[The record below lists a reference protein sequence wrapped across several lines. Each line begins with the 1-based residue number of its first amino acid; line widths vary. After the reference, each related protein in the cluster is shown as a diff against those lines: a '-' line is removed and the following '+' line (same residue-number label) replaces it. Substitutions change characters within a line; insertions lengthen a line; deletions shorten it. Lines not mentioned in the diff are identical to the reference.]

1 MVIVIV
7 TSNGGKNKLDLAIQ
21 YAERGW
27 RVIQSHI
34 VTRGGCS
41 CGPACPS
48 PGKHPIEKN
57 WPRLASADVDAIRR
71 AWLAKS
77 WPNVG
82 IVAGEASDLL
92 ILDVDPRN
100 GGDKT
105 LEGWL
110 ASHAL
115 PRTPVVRTGGGGWHY
130 YFRWSPGLKNGPI
143 APGVDLKTDG
153 GFVVAPP
160 SRHPSGDLYSWQ
172 NDTLAFPVAPVPDWL
187 LEIARKPQG
196 IADNQRQSAA
206 GSQSK
211 ETIPAGIRNKTLT
224 RYAGAMRRVGMT
236 SVEILASLLAVNQR
250 CVPPLPEAE
259 IEEIALGVCRYD
271 PVVHD
276 ELDLTCFGDVTPQN
290 VEYLWNPYIPSGKL
304 SILEGDPG
312 AGKTFIALA
321 VAAAVTRGLP
331 LPHCREGGSRG
342 PRNVVYLS
350 CEDGL
355 ADSLVPRAMVA
366 GADCSRIFAVEGVR
380 RRGGV
385 NTFSFKY
392 LDLLEDAVA
401 HKQPG
406 LVVVD
411 PLQSFFGAGVD
422 LHRANETRPLLDQ
435 LGKMAERHRC
445 AVLILRHLAKA
456 GARNALYQGLGSIDI
471 IGAARSAMLAG
482 IDPKG
487 QDRVLVQT
495 KSSCSASGPAISYSL
510 SDAGLAWGGISEV
523 TADDLL
529 RANVHQDCPSKF
541 EQAAGWLTDF
551 LQNGPVEVQVVQAQ
565 ALAQGISKRT
575 LDRAKKSLDVQSV
588 RKGFISPWEWELP
601 S

>member
-34 VTRGGCS
+34 VTRGVCS
-41 CGPACPS
+41 CGDACPS

-82 IVAGEASDLL
+82 IVAGQASDLL

-100 GGDKT
+100 GGDET
-105 LEGWL
+105 LKGWL
-110 ASHAL
+110 AIHAL

-130 YFRWSPGLKNGPI
+130 YFKWVPGLKNGPI
-143 APGVDLKTDG
+143 GPGVDLKVDG

-160 SRHPSGDLYSWQ
+160 SRHPSGDLYSWE
-172 NDTLAFPVAPVPDWL
+172 NDTLALPVAPAPEWL
-187 LEIARKPQG
+187 LEIARGKSQV
-196 IADNQRQSAA
+196 IAGNQRQSAA
-206 GSQSK
+206 GSK
-211 ETIPAGIRNKTLT
+211 ILEGVRNKTLT

-236 SVEILASLLAVNQR
+236 SDEICVALLTANQR
-250 CVPPLPEAE
+250 CGPPLPDPE
-259 IEEIALGVCRYD
+259 IEKIALSICRYD
-271 PVVHD
+271 SGGGD
-276 ELDLTCFGDVTPQN
+276 GLDVICYNDVTPRR
-290 VEYLWNPYIPSGKL
+290 VEFLWTPYLPIGKL

-321 VAAAVTRGLP
+321 IAAAITKGLP
-331 LPHCREGGSRG
+331 LPHCREGASRA
-342 PRNVVYLS
+342 PQNVVYMS
-350 CEDGL
+350 REDGL
-355 ADSLVPRAMVA
+355 ADSLVPRSIAA
-366 GADCSRIFAVEGVR
+366 GADRTRIFAVEGVR
-380 RRGGV
+380 RRGVV
-385 NTFSFKY
+385 NTFSFKD
-392 LDLLEDAVA
+392 LDLLEDVVA

-422 LHRANETRPLLDQ
+422 LHRSNETRPLLDQ